1 VKSPPFSHSI
11 ATLLKLCASLKSAER
26 DVNEILGIDLVS
38 RQSTMQNE
46 RIYQARV
53 LNQASRFLV
62 ADAATW
68 DDEIVIGGVHL

>member
-1 VKSPPFSHSI
+1 
-11 ATLLKLCASLKSAER
+11 
-26 DVNEILGIDLVS
+26 
-38 RQSTMQNE
+38 MQNE